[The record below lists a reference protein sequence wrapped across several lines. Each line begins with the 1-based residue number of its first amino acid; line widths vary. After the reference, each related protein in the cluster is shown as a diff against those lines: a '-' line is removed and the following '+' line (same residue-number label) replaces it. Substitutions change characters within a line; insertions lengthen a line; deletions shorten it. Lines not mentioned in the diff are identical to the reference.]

1 MGQKWTA
8 VKSMCIDKNET
19 VAQNSKAAAWYY
31 WLQRIRVCVCV
42 VVVVVLNVL
51 LIGSSSVPLIRLT
64 EGY

>member
-1 MGQKWTA
+1 MF
-8 VKSMCIDKNET
+8 IDKNET

-42 VVVVVLNVL
+42 VVVVLNVL

>member
-1 MGQKWTA
+1 
-8 VKSMCIDKNET
+8 
-19 VAQNSKAAAWYY
+19 
-31 WLQRIRVCVCV
+31 VCV

>member
-1 MGQKWTA
+1 MVLLA
-8 VKSMCIDKNET
+8 SKNT
-19 VAQNSKAAAWYY
+19 C
-31 WLQRIRVCVCV
+31 VCVV

>member
-8 VKSMCIDKNET
+8 VKSMFIDKNET

-31 WLQRIRVCVCV
+31 WLQRIRVCV